1 MASEQRL
8 DWFERMRQRRMRQ
21 LRRTAISLAA
31 QLVEKG
37 DTVETLT
44 EKLRAEMDNV
54 NEIDW
59 AELISAIIQLIEL
72 LITLFG

>member
-1 MASEQRL
+1 MSVGRL

-31 QLVEKG
+31 QLVEQG

>member
-1 MASEQRL
+1 MARL
-8 DWFERMRQRRMRQ
+8 DWVERMRQRRLRQ

-31 QLVEKG
+31 QLVEQG

-44 EKLRAEMDNV
+44 EKLRAEMDLD
-54 NEIDW
+54 EIDW

>member
-1 MASEQRL
+1 MARL
-8 DWFERMRQRRMRQ
+8 DWVERMRQRRLRQ

-31 QLVEKG
+31 QLVEQG

-59 AELISAIIQLIEL
+59 AELIAAIIQLIEL

>member
-1 MASEQRL
+1 MAVGRL
-8 DWFERMRQRRMRQ
+8 DWVERMRQRRLRQ

-44 EKLRAEMDNV
+44 EKLRAEMDLD
-54 NEIDW
+54 EIDW

>member
-1 MASEQRL
+1 MAVGRL
-8 DWFERMRQRRMRQ
+8 DWVERMRQRRLRQ

-31 QLVEKG
+31 QLVEQG